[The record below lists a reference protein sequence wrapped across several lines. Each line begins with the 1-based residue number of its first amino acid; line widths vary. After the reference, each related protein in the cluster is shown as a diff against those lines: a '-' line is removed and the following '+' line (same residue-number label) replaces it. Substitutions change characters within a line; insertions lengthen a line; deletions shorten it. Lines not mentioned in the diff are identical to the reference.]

1 MKTILILIFIP
12 SMLLGQRWQDSN
24 RGLYPQSVQASYNA
38 RNTAVGLRYGYLF
51 QKQPLGLYT
60 SFSNTIAPN
69 PDYINYEWERK
80 YSLGGMLT
88 LPYVREMKGIHTFFT
103 VGAVYNSHPTANTDK
118 GLMPGQ
124 YDGELYYTTNW
135 GCDIGFEWQIKHF
148 KCHLTVDA
156 INFMR
161 YVEFGAGYTFYKLRK

>member
-1 MKTILILIFIP
+1 M
-12 SMLLGQRWQDSN
+12 GV
-24 RGLYPQSVQASYNA
+24 YA
-38 RNTAVGLRYGYLF
+38 
-51 QKQPLGLYT
+51 

-69 PDYINYEWERK
+69 PNYINYEWERR

-103 VGAVYNSHPTANTDK
+103 LGLVYNSHPTANTDK

-135 GCDIGFEWQIKHF
+135 GCDIGFEWQTKHF
-148 KCHLTVDA
+148 KCHLTCDVV
-156 INFMR
+156 NFMR
-161 YVEFGAGYTFYKLRK
+161 YVELGAGFTFYKLK